1 MTGPVGRRVRE
12 NRAEILRIAGSYG
25 AGNVRVFGSVARGED
40 STDSDVDLLVDLAP
54 GTGLVGLGRFERE
67 LRALLDT
74 DVDVVPADS
83 LKPGVASEA
92 VRAAVQL

>member
-1 MTGPVGRRVRE
+1 M
-12 NRAEILRIAGSYG
+12 
-25 AGNVRVFGSVARGED
+25 
-40 STDSDVDLLVDLAP
+40 DLAP